1 MKKAFKTIITALASA
16 LSICCLSLQS
26 FAYDYSETG
35 IEQGKIEGK
44 LYSENISKDFDD
56 EKFSGYVSSLVE
68 LIDETE
74 NISGL
79 IESIEALGDDM
90 EISDVQVYDS
100 VSNLAKGNRVYDG
113 YASEGIV
120 VKVFYDNGKSWI
132 EHKKMTKSSAL
143 DSSKE
148 SKSERNLHGFILPLS
163 DMNLHTHINCLF
175 YCSPYSGC
183 IKCQLDGSGTWRNN
197 QHNGIDVSWSGINGT
212 NILAVRAGTVTKGY
226 SATGWGYWVKIAHN
240 NGLSTLYAH
249 MQNESSVSGT
259 VKQGAIIG
267 KVGTTGAS
275 SGPHL
280 HFEVYN
286 SSNVR
291 IDPMPYLH
299 GVNPAATKSFK
310 IVDGP
315 LTIRASASTSSTSYG
330 TLTNGTSVSITNIQV
345 EGSYIFGK
353 ISSGT
358 HSGRW
363 IAIGTIAGEVYA
375 TDLSSTWMVIDGPLT
390 IRGSASTSSTS
401 YGTIANG
408 TTFTISDTA
417 LSGNYILGKISSG
430 THNGRWVAL
439 GNGSSRY
446 CMTPNY

>member
-197 QHNGIDVSWSGINGT
+197 QHLPQ
-212 NILAVRAGTVTKGY
+212 LAEQ
-226 SATGWGYWVKIAHN
+226 
-240 NGLSTLYAH
+240 L
-249 MQNESSVSGT
+249 
-259 VKQGAIIG
+259 
-267 KVGTTGAS
+267 
-275 SGPHL
+275 
-280 HFEVYN
+280 
-286 SSNVR
+286 
-291 IDPMPYLH
+291 
-299 GVNPAATKSFK
+299 
-310 IVDGP
+310 
-315 LTIRASASTSSTSYG
+315 
-330 TLTNGTSVSITNIQV
+330 
-345 EGSYIFGK
+345 FG
-353 ISSGT
+353 
-358 HSGRW
+358 
-363 IAIGTIAGEVYA
+363 
-375 TDLSSTWMVIDGPLT
+375 
-390 IRGSASTSSTS
+390 
-401 YGTIANG
+401 
-408 TTFTISDTA
+408 
-417 LSGNYILGKISSG
+417 
-430 THNGRWVAL
+430 
-439 GNGSSRY
+439 
-446 CMTPNY
+446 

>member
-1 MKKAFKTIITALASA
+1 M
-16 LSICCLSLQS
+16 SLQS
-26 FAYDYSETG
+26 FAYNYSETG

-417 LSGNYILGKISSG
+417 LSGNYIFGKISSG